1 MKKLIEENV
10 MKEKDIEISRTI
22 RVARKKMEMTRKEL
36 AKIINVHPM
45 QIYSWEKRG
54 ASPSAKKFLLLMK
67 TLNLSADDF
76 LAKKAQ

>member
-45 QIYSWEKRG
+45 QIYSW
-54 ASPSAKKFLLLMK
+54 
-67 TLNLSADDF
+67 
-76 LAKKAQ
+76 